1 MAEMLPLALF
11 CCIRE
16 NFCYFLTSSKV
27 LSLISME
34 KANNKKINKEK
45 KLIKTE
51 SKESK
56 LKTAPD
62 EALAKAI
69 RSMIL
74 KDREER

>member
-1 MAEMLPLALF
+1 M
-11 CCIRE
+11 
-16 NFCYFLTSSKV
+16 